1 MSPAPI
7 QQAQQIQQQAPR
19 SGIIREYK
27 DKMEEIKKLQS
38 SNTSLDGSSNDN
50 DLLDIDDS
58 NDHNSKNN
66 SHSTLSSQQRLQ
78 LSTTTITAP
87 TIKQEIVEDIIKG
100 NDDSFSKQIT
110 DSHTSSIVGSKHNSS
125 KSSPNITAE
134 LHSVDIEENKSN
146 SNGFSTTLPVEK
158 QEIAED
164 DHENTTELSD
174 SIFGDY
180 NEISFRDLYDSNIHD
195 ICLDDIP
202 LLDDALC
209 QLKDRVGSILVYL
222 GKVEIAKTNSTEK
235 AKEFVKMIFDNIES
249 VKTEKEIEELN
260 KKYVPRFNIEHN
272 DGMNLYDLYRMY
284 HCDIPLLKAK
294 CIIPYY
300 PDDESF
306 EKKLLYRVLP
316 EAMKKGVIDSLERYF
331 YGIFELSAQ
340 ARIGKI
346 RESIKQKQELSR
358 LDKILNDP
366 GLSGDQLLEI

>member
-1 MSPAPI
+1 MSPTPI
-7 QQAQQIQQQAPR
+7 QQAPR

-27 DKMEEIKKLQS
+27 DKIEEIKKLHS
-38 SNTSLDGSSNDN
+38 SNTSLDDSSSNDN
-50 DLLDIDDS
+50 
-58 NDHNSKNN
+58 
-66 SHSTLSSQQRLQ
+66 
-78 LSTTTITAP
+78 
-87 TIKQEIVEDIIKG
+87 
-100 NDDSFSKQIT
+100 DSFSKQIT
-110 DSHTSSIVGSKHNSS
+110 DSHTTSIVGSKHNSS

-134 LHSVDIEENKSN
+134 SHLVDLNENKN
-146 SNGFSTTLPVEK
+146 NNNGFSTTSVEK

-164 DHENTTELSD
+164 DHEHTTESSD

-195 ICLDDIP
+195 IRLDDIP

-294 CIIPYY
+294 CIIPSYL
-300 PDDESF
+300 DDESDESF

-331 YGIFELSAQ
+331 YGIFEPSAKT
-340 ARIGKI
+340 RIDKI
-346 RESIKQKQELSR
+346 RKSIKQKQELSR

>member
-1 MSPAPI
+1 MFIPKIP
-7 QQAQQIQQQAPR
+7 Q
-19 SGIIREYK
+19 SGIITQELKQQQYP
-27 DKMEEIKKLQS
+27 S
-38 SNTSLDGSSNDN
+38 S
-50 DLLDIDDS
+50 
-58 NDHNSKNN
+58 
-66 SHSTLSSQQRLQ
+66 
-78 LSTTTITAP
+78 P
-87 TIKQEIVEDIIKG
+87 
-100 NDDSFSKQIT
+100 
-110 DSHTSSIVGSKHNSS
+110 
-125 KSSPNITAE
+125 KSSPNITAA
-134 LHSVDIEENKSN
+134 LQNDQQYNVTK
-146 SNGFSTTLPVEK
+146 
-158 QEIAED
+158 EIAED
-164 DHENTTELSD
+164 DYEHTTELSD
-174 SIFGDY
+174 SIEDSDY
-180 NEISFRDLYDSNIHD
+180 NSWFYGLYDSNLYD
-195 ICLDDIP
+195 TYLDNIYSMYP

-331 YGIFELSAQ
+331 YGIFEPSAKT
-340 ARIGKI
+340 RIDKI
-346 RESIKQKQELSR
+346 RKSIKQKQELSR

>member
-7 QQAQQIQQQAPR
+7 QQTPR
-19 SGIIREYK
+19 SGIIQEYK
-27 DKMEEIKKLQS
+27 DKMEEIKKLHNS
-38 SNTSLDGSSNDN
+38 DTLLDGSSNDN
-50 DLLDIDDS
+50 
-58 NDHNSKNN
+58 
-66 SHSTLSSQQRLQ
+66 
-78 LSTTTITAP
+78 
-87 TIKQEIVEDIIKG
+87 
-100 NDDSFSKQIT
+100 DSFSKQIT
-110 DSHTSSIVGSKHNSS
+110 DSHTTSIVGSKHNSP
-125 KSSPNITAE
+125 KSSPNITAA
-134 LHSVDIEENKSN
+134 LQNDQQHNITK
-146 SNGFSTTLPVEK
+146 
-158 QEIAED
+158 EIVVD
-164 DHENTTELSD
+164 DHEHTTELSD

-180 NEISFRDLYDSNIHD
+180 NEISFRDLYGSNIHD
-195 ICLDDIP
+195 IRLDDIP

-209 QLKDRVGSILVYL
+209 QLKDRVGSILVCL

-235 AKEFVKMIFDNIES
+235 AKEFVNMIFDNIES
-249 VKTEKEIEELN
+249 VKTEKEIEDLN
-260 KKYVPRFNIEHN
+260 KKYVPQFNIEHN